1 MKTIKSEMVSF
12 PFVIEPTM
20 TIAEAKTFMAQQN
33 LRHLPVVDAGNKL
46 LGVVSERDVLS
57 SKKPNIAIT
66 NIMVTQVFVV
76 HENESINTVIETMA
90 NEKYGSVL
98 IVNAANELT
107 GIFTTIDALNLL
119 SKLLKTENSAKKPM
133 IFSLLDLT
141 RA

>member
-33 LRHLPVVDAGNKL
+33 LRHLPVVDSGNKL
-46 LGVVSERDVLS
+46 MGVVSERDVLS
-57 SKKPNIAIT
+57 SKKPNIPIT
-66 NIMVTQVFVV
+66 NIMVAQVFVV
-76 HENESINTVIETMA
+76 QENESIHTVIETMA

-119 SKLLKTENSAKKPM
+119 GKLLKSDSSAKKPL
-133 IFSLLDLT
+133 ILSLLDLT

>member
-33 LRHLPVVDAGNKL
+33 LRHLPVVDSGNKL

-57 SKKPNIAIT
+57 SKKPNIPIT

-76 HENESINTVIETMA
+76 QENESIHTVIETMA

-119 SKLLKTENSAKKPM
+119 SKLLKSESSAKKPM
-133 IFSLLDLT
+133 ILSLLDLT

>member
-33 LRHLPVVDAGNKL
+33 LRHLPVVDSGNKL

-57 SKKPNIAIT
+57 SKKPNIPIT

-76 HENESINTVIETMA
+76 QENESIHTVIETMA

-119 SKLLKTENSAKKPM
+119 SKLLKSESSTKKPM
-133 IFSLLDLT
+133 ILSLLDLT